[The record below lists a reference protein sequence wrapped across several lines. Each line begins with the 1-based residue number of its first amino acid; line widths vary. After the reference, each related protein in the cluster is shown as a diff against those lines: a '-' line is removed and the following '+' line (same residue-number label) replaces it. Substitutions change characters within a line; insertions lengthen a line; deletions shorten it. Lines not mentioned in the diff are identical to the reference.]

1 MTEPLIPRPEQR
13 PHITVDAA
21 TPRERGEQRGRALA
35 DSVRGGIERYDKLFT
50 AGGLDQATVRRD
62 AETALDAIGEHL
74 PAMLEEIEG
83 IAAGSGAPLWRIG
96 ALNARTEILARSTT
110 VPPGECSTILRVPAA
125 DPSSDA
131 APRHV
136 TGIQT
141 WDWHVELSSYWHTL
155 EARGGTYDVVGVTEH
170 GILGKIGVN
179 SAGLALHYNVLGHI
193 ADKAGGIPMHVLA
206 FAVLS
211 ETASVAEALQ
221 LIRSV
226 PIESSG
232 SFSLFDAT
240 GDAVILDLSPVGVF
254 EHRTD
259 SGYLLRTNHFLAPEL
274 TPDEKTWNYQ
284 PGSGARFALLTGR
297 LSSLMTAG
305 DMPEV
310 SAGLLPCM
318 ATAPGEAPVTRLPD
332 PAEPFGKRWA
342 SLALVILDPA
352 TREARVLDGTPVDAQ
367 TATPEQWR
375 QLRA

>member
-1 MTEPLIPRPEQR
+1 MNVPLIPRPEQR
-13 PHITVDAA
+13 LHIAVDAA

-35 DSVRGGIERYDKLFT
+35 DSVRGGIERYDRLFA
-50 AGGLDQATVRRD
+50 AGGLDPDTVRRD
-62 AETALDAIGEHL
+62 AETALDAIGAHL

-110 VPPGECSTILRVPAA
+110 VPPGECSTILRVPEQ
-125 DPSSDA
+125 

-141 WDWHVELSSYWHTL
+141 WDWHVELSSYWHTI
-155 EARGGTYDVVGVTEH
+155 EARGGRYDVVGVTEH

-179 SAGLALHYNVLGHI
+179 SAGLALHYNVLGHV
-193 ADKAGGIPMHVLA
+193 ADRAGGIPMHVLA

-232 SFSLFDAT
+232 SFSLFDAS

-284 PGSGARFALLTGR
+284 PGSGERFALLTER
-297 LSSLMTAG
+297 LGALVAAG
-305 DMPEV
+305 ELPEV
-310 SAGLLPCM
+310 SADLLPCM

-332 PAEPFGKRWA
+332 PDEPFGKRWA

-352 TREARVLDGTPVDAQ
+352 AREARVLDGTPVDAQ
-367 TATPEQWR
+367 SAAPEQWR
-375 QLRA
+375 RLRA